1 MTDCT
6 YAEKIER
13 WPLDRLVPYAR
24 NPRTHAPEQV
34 AQIALSIR
42 EFGFTN
48 PVLVDA
54 KGGVIAGHGRLL
66 AARQL
71 GLSEVPVLVLDH
83 LNEVQKRAY
92 VIADNK
98 LALNAGWDEELLA
111 LELQDL
117 QLSGYG
123 LELTGFESEEIDRLI
138 ESLGNEAE
146 GLTEEDVAPAVPED
160 PVTRSGDLWVLGP
173 HRLLC
178 GDATDPAAVEQV
190 LAGGLADMV
199 FTDPP
204 YNVSY
209 GSTPR
214 RKGENR
220 VAPMVNDSLG
230 SDFPRFLRTAC
241 ANMLGVT
248 KGALYICMA
257 SSELHTLQRAFI
269 EAGGHWSTFVVWA
282 KNHFTLGRANYQ
294 RQYEPILYGWRE
306 GTDHYWCGA
315 RDQGDV
321 WHIDK
326 PHANDL
332 HPTMKPVKLIERA
345 IRNSSKTRD
354 TVLDP
359 FAGSGS
365 TAIACEITGRSGR
378 LIELDPK
385 YCDVTVRRWQE
396 YVGIAATLGP
406 DGPGFAEVA
415 VDRGGTVG

>member
-34 AQIALSIR
+34 AQIASSIR

-48 PVLVDA
+48 PILVDA
-54 KGGVIAGHGRLL
+54 QGGVIAGHGRLL
-66 AARQL
+66 AAQQL

-83 LNEVQKRAY
+83 LSEVQKRAY

-117 QLSGYG
+117 QLSEYD
-123 LELTGFESEEIDRLI
+123 LDLTGFETEEIDHLI

-146 GLTEEDVAPAVPED
+146 GLTEEDVAPEVPED
-160 PVTRSGDLWVLGP
+160 PVTRSGNLWVLGP

-178 GDATDPAAVEQV
+178 GDATDPAVVEQV

-220 VAPMVNDSLG
+220 VAPMANDSLG
-230 SDFPRFLRTAC
+230 SDFPRFLKAAC
-241 ANMLGVT
+241 TNMLAAT

-282 KNHFTLGRANYQ
+282 KNHFTLGRADYQ

-306 GTDHYWCGA
+306 GTDHYWCGE
-315 RDQGDV
+315 RNQGDV

-326 PHANDL
+326 PQANDL

-365 TAIACEITGRSGR
+365 TAIACEITGRTGR

-415 VDRGGTVG
+415 VDRGGTVV